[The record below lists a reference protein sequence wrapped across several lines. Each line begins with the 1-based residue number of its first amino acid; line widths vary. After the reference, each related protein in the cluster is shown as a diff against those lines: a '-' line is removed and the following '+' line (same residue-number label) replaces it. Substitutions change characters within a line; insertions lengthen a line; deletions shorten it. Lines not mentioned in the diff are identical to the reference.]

1 MSTEMLAGWP
11 VRATRNYLGN
21 SAIVQRVSVEEHLC
35 TFSFLQKCF
44 KQMISSQGSRCVA
57 PAYLAASSVLCG
69 FPVDRVF
76 NEAPVIVV

>member
-11 VRATRNYLGN
+11 VRATRNYLDN
-21 SAIVQRVSVEEHLC
+21 FRDCAARSVEEHSCSISYLRE
-35 TFSFLQKCF
+35 FF

-69 FPVDRVF
+69 FPLDREC
-76 NEAPVIVV
+76 NEVPLIVV